1 MMDKISVIIPVYNVQ
16 DYLEECVNSI
26 LAQTYTN
33 LEIILVDDGSKD
45 NSGQLCDAFSK
56 RDSRV
61 KVIHKENGGVSTAR
75 NAGIESATGEYI
87 AFVDADDYIAP
98 DMYSRL
104 MNLLKYFGA
113 DFCFSNRTMNQCEP
127 LIKSVYVRN
136 NTEALRKF
144 NSFSFEGDDHIPNSI
159 WGGII
164 SSAIVKKLRFPDDI
178 HHYEDYYMQKQ
189 YLSASKV
196 VVITNEPFYYYRIR
210 EGSANRSDYNIKV
223 ASCMKIADYLKKNK
237 VIKDRQ
243 EYDDTTSFFIAQC
256 YFSLA
261 QSRIRNKELSDQL
274 RTIIKENQGS
284 IKRSR
289 SIKEQHKLAILI
301 YPLLPFSLKLV
312 KCLFYK

>member
-1 MMDKISVIIPVYNVQ
+1 M
-16 DYLEECVNSI
+16 
-26 LAQTYTN
+26 
-33 LEIILVDDGSKD
+33 
-45 NSGQLCDAFSK
+45 
-56 RDSRV
+56 
-61 KVIHKENGGVSTAR
+61 
-75 NAGIESATGEYI
+75 
-87 AFVDADDYIAP
+87 
-98 DMYSRL
+98 
-104 MNLLKYFGA
+104 
-113 DFCFSNRTMNQCEP
+113 
-127 LIKSVYVRN
+127 
-136 NTEALRKF
+136 
-144 NSFSFEGDDHIPNSI
+144 
-159 WGGII
+159 
-164 SSAIVKKLRFPDDI
+164 KKLRFPDDI

-256 YFSLA
+256 YFSLV
-261 QSRIRNKELSDQL
+261 QSRSRNKELSEQL
-274 RTIIKENQGS
+274 KKIIKESKGS

>member
-1 MMDKISVIIPVYNVQ
+1 MDKISVIIPVYNVQ

-113 DFCFSNRTMNQCEP
+113 DFCFSNRTMNQGEP

-159 WGGII
+159 WGG
-164 SSAIVKKLRFPDDI
+164 
-178 HHYEDYYMQKQ
+178 
-189 YLSASKV
+189 
-196 VVITNEPFYYYRIR
+196 
-210 EGSANRSDYNIKV
+210 
-223 ASCMKIADYLKKNK
+223 
-237 VIKDRQ
+237 
-243 EYDDTTSFFIAQC
+243 
-256 YFSLA
+256 
-261 QSRIRNKELSDQL
+261 
-274 RTIIKENQGS
+274 
-284 IKRSR
+284 
-289 SIKEQHKLAILI
+289 
-301 YPLLPFSLKLV
+301 
-312 KCLFYK
+312 